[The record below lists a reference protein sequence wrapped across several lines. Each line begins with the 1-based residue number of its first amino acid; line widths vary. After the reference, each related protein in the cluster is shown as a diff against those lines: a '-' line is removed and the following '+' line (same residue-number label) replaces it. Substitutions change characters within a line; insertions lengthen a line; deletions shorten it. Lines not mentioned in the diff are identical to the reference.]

1 MQRDKHTQ
9 EIEATRIGGF
19 GGSDAKLFYKIGL
32 KGIESLSNT
41 DKKRIRVAKG
51 IDERKSISDTPAMA
65 KGRAFEDW
73 YAQRFE
79 GFPPEYYSILAGL
92 HQKALADAELLEKKE
107 QKIMLL
113 EDVPEE
119 KIEEVE

>member
-1 MQRDKHTQ
+1 MLTASGCINVIDASQLDDDD
-9 EIEATRIGGF
+9 EAELDPRLCF
-19 GGSDAKLFYKIGL
+19 SPY
-32 KGIESLSNT
+32 
-41 DKKRIRVAKG
+41 G
-51 IDERKSISDTPAMA
+51 IDS
-65 KGRAFEDW
+65 DW
-73 YAQRFE
+73 YAERFE
-79 GFPPEYYSILAGL
+79 GFPPQYYQILAGL

>member
-1 MQRDKHTQ
+1 M
-9 EIEATRIGGF
+9 RIGTL
-19 GGSDAKLFYKIGL
+19 SGL
-32 KGIESLSNT
+32 RDFRLSIT
-41 DKKRIRVAKG
+41 RYLLV
-51 IDERKSISDTPAMA
+51 
-65 KGRAFEDW
+65 
-73 YAQRFE
+73 
-79 GFPPEYYSILAGL
+79 L

>member
-1 MQRDKHTQ
+1 MLVGSGCINVIDASQLDDDDAKGDWKDLDDDVLTGMFKHLHT
-9 EIEATRIGGF
+9 ED
-19 GGSDAKLFYKIGL
+19 SDAELDPRLCFTPY
-32 KGIESLSNT
+32 
-41 DKKRIRVAKG
+41 G
-51 IDERKSISDTPAMA
+51 ID
-65 KGRAFEDW
+65 EDW

-92 HQKALADAELLEKKE
+92 HQKALADAEMIEKKD
-107 QKIMLL
+107 KIMLL

>member
-1 MQRDKHTQ
+1 MLTASGCINVIDASQLDDDTAKGDWKDLDDDVLTGMFKHLHT
-9 EIEATRIGGF
+9 ED
-19 GGSDAKLFYKIGL
+19 SDAELDPRLCFTPY
-32 KGIESLSNT
+32 
-41 DKKRIRVAKG
+41 G
-51 IDERKSISDTPAMA
+51 ID
-65 KGRAFEDW
+65 EDW

-79 GFPPEYYSILAGL
+79 GFPPQYYQILAGL

-113 EDVPEE
+113 EDTPEE

>member
-1 MQRDKHTQ
+1 MLTASGCINVIDASQLDDDDAKGKWKDLDDDALTGMFQHLHT
-9 EIEATRIGGF
+9 ED
-19 GGSDAKLFYKIGL
+19 SDAEVDPRLCF
-32 KGIESLSNT
+32 SPF
-41 DKKRIRVAKG
+41 G
-51 IDERKSISDTPAMA
+51 ID
-65 KGRAFEDW
+65 EDW

-92 HQKALADAELLEKKE
+92 HQKALADAELSEKKE